1 VAGGR
6 AADNHFHD
14 KNVSKPCVWHV
25 FVFLLSEF
33 FFEKAKG
40 IQQMKSFM
48 KPCLWLL
55 TLTLTLLAAPFAQA
69 QGLIRDAEIEHTL
82 RIIAQPLVKSS
93 GVGRLN
99 VFIVNSSNPNAFTTG
114 GNNIFITSGLI
125 RLLKSVEMLQSVIA
139 HEIGN
144 ITGGHLSQR
153 AANIG
158 STRTAAGL
166 GTVLGILTAA
176 AGGGGGAI
184 GVAAATQSLAQRN
197 FLAFSRGQESAADQS
212 GARYMALAG
221 IDPSAAIDVLNIFR
235 GQEAL
240 SVGRRDAYSLTHP
253 LSSQRISDLKTYVA
267 AYAGRTTTQSPT
279 VDYWYARMVAKFN
292 GFISSPRG
300 VLRRLNKTDKGE
312 IATLTRA
319 IAYHRLPDKKKSMA
333 AIKRLTAMRPQD
345 PYYQELYG
353 QILLEN
359 GSSAKA
365 VAAYRRAVRLRPKE
379 PQILA
384 GLGRAQLAAKSGSS
398 AKAALATLK
407 KSYARD
413 PRNGRMLRDIG
424 VAYAKTGNPGM
435 ASLASAERYALSSN
449 FKLAAIHAKRA
460 VGLLPEGT
468 TGWRKADDI
477 LALAERINKNRKKKK

>member
-1 VAGGR
+1 
-6 AADNHFHD
+6 
-14 KNVSKPCVWHV
+14 
-25 FVFLLSEF
+25 
-33 FFEKAKG
+33 
-40 IQQMKSFM
+40 MKSWF
-48 KPCLWLL
+48 WVL
-55 TLTLTLLAAPFAQA
+55 TLTLTLLSASFAQA

-82 RIIAQPLVKSS
+82 RVIAQPLVKSS
-93 GVGRLN
+93 GVGNLHIY
-99 VFIVNSSNPNAFTTG
+99 IVNSNDPNAFTTG

-139 HEIGN
+139 HEIGHIN
-144 ITGGHLSQR
+144 GGHLTQR

-166 GTVLGILTAA
+166 GAVLGILTAA
-176 AGGGGGAI
+176 AGGGAGAI
-184 GVAAATQSLAQRN
+184 GVAAATQSVAQRN
-197 FLAFSRGQESAADQS
+197 FLSFSRGQESAADQS

-240 SVGRRDAYSLTHP
+240 SIGRRDAYSLTHP
-253 LSSQRISDLKTYVA
+253 LSAQRISDLKTYVA
-267 AYAGRTTTQSPT
+267 AYAGRKTTQSPA
-279 VDYWYARMVAKFN
+279 VEYWYARMVAKFN
-292 GFISSPRG
+292 SFIGSPRG
-300 VLRRLNKTDKGE
+300 TLRRLNTSDKGE
-312 IATLTRA
+312 VATLTRA

-333 AIKRLTAMRPQD
+333 AIKRLISMRPKD

-353 QILLEN
+353 QILLEDGN
-359 GSSAKA
+359 SAKA
-365 VAAYRRAVRLRPKE
+365 VTAYRRAVRLLPKE

-413 PRNGRMLRDIG
+413 PRNGRMLRDLG

-435 ASLASAERYALSSN
+435 ASLITAERYALSSN
-449 FKLAAIHAKRA
+449 FRLAEIHANRA
-460 VGLLPEGT
+460 LGLLPEGT

-477 LALAERINKNRKKKK
+477 RVLAERINKSRKKRK